1 MSRVGVLLLN
11 LGGPEKP
18 EDVQPFLFN
27 LFSDPE
33 IIRIP
38 FPALQ
43 KPLAWFISS
52 RRAKTSQENYQQIGG
67 GSPLRRI
74 TEEQGSALKEALREK
89 GKDAEV
95 YVGMRYWHPFTEE
108 AIASIKKDG
117 IEQLVVLPL
126 YPQYSIST
134 SGSSFRLLEQHW
146 NEDPSLHP
154 IAYPQI
160 ESWYARPGY
169 VNSMADLI
177 RMELDKLPNPSE
189 AHVFFS
195 AHGVPVSYVEEFGD
209 PYQKEIEHCTDLI
222 MQALGRPNEYTLA
235 YQSRVGPIEW
245 LQPYTE
251 DAIASLAHQGVKD
264 LVVVP
269 ISFVSEHIETLQEID
284 IEYRE
289 IAEEEG
295 IEGFHRVPALDTY
308 PRFVAD
314 LADMVEEA
322 LVGNPVHF
330 SDLAKPEK
338 KVRIYPQDKSA
349 WGMTP
354 VAEVWN
360 GRLAMLGFLALI
372 AEIVTGQGPLH
383 LIGLL

>member
-52 RRAKTSQENYQQIGG
+52 RRAKTSQENYAEIGG

-74 TEEQGSALKEALREK
+74 TEAQGTALKQKLEERDEEAK
-89 GKDAEV
+89 V

-108 AIASIKKDG
+108 AIAQIKQDN
-117 IEQLVVLPL
+117 IEKLVVLPL
-126 YPQYSIST
+126 YPQYSVST
-134 SGSSFRLLEQHW
+134 TGSSFRLLEQIW
-146 NEDPSLHP
+146 QEDAQLTP
-154 IAYPQI
+154 IDYTVIP
-160 ESWYARPGY
+160 SWYSRPGY
-169 VNSMADLI
+169 IKAMAGLI
-177 RMELDKLPNPSE
+177 RAELEKVPDSE
-189 AHVFFS
+189 NAHIFFS
-195 AHGVPVSYVEEFGD
+195 AHGVPASYVEEFGD
-209 PYQKEIEHCTDLI
+209 PYQREIEHCTDLI
-222 MQALGRPNEYTLA
+222 MQELSVPNDFTLA

-251 DAIASLAHQGVKD
+251 DAIEALAKKGVKD

-289 IAEEEG
+289 LAEEAG
-295 IEGFHRVPALDTY
+295 IKGFYRVPALDTDET
-308 PRFVAD
+308 FITD
-314 LADMVEEA
+314 LADMVDEA
-322 LVGNPVHF
+322 LETQPVLF
-330 SDLAKPEK
+330 SDLEKPQK
-338 KVRIYPQDKSA
+338 QVKIYPQDKSA

-360 GRLAMLGFLALI
+360 GRFAMLGFLALL
-372 AEIVTGQGPLH
+372 AEILIGKGPLH
-383 LIGLL
+383 SIGLL

>member
-1 MSRVGVLLLN
+1 MGRVGVLLLN
-11 LGGPEKP
+11 LGGPEKLA
-18 EDVQPFLFN
+18 DVQPFLFN

-38 FPALQ
+38 FPILQ

-52 RRAKTSQENYQQIGG
+52 RRAKTSQANYQQIGG

-74 TEEQGSALKEALREK
+74 TEEQGVALKAKLAEQ
-89 GKDAEV
+89 GKAAEV

-108 AIASIKKDG
+108 AIAQIKRDG

-134 SGSSFRLLEQHW
+134 SGSSFRLLEQLW
-146 NEDPSLHP
+146 QEDPKLAP
-154 IAYPQI
+154 MDYTLIP
-160 ESWYARPGY
+160 SWYARPGY
-169 VNSMADLI
+169 VNAMAGLI
-177 RMELDKLPNPSE
+177 RTELNKLPNPDS
-189 AHVFFS
+189 AHIFFS

-209 PYQKEIEHCTDLI
+209 PYQREIEHCTDLI
-222 MQALGRPNEYTLA
+222 MQTLGRPNDHTLA

-251 DAIASLAHQGVKD
+251 DAIKDLAAEGVND

-289 IAEEEG
+289 IAEESG
-295 IEGFHRVPALDTY
+295 IEGFHRVPALDTDET
-308 PRFVAD
+308 FIAD
-314 LADMVEEA
+314 LAAMVDEA
-322 LVGNPVHF
+322 IAAKPIHF
-330 SDLAKPEK
+330 SDLEKPEK
-338 KVRIYPQDKSA
+338 KVKIYPQDKSA

-360 GRLAMLGFLALI
+360 GRLAMLGFLALL
-372 AEIVTGQGPLH
+372 AEIVTGHGPLH

>member
-11 LGGPEKP
+11 LGGPEKQ

-52 RRAKTSQENYQQIGG
+52 RRAKTSQANYAEIGG

-74 TEEQGSALKEALREK
+74 TEEQGTALKQKLEERGEE
-89 GKDAEV
+89 AEV

-108 AIASIKKDG
+108 AIAQIKKDDV
-117 IEQLVVLPL
+117 EKLVVLPL
-126 YPQYSIST
+126 YPQYSVST
-134 SGSSFRLLEQHW
+134 TGSSFRLLEQIW
-146 NEDPSLHP
+146 KDDAQLSP
-154 IAYPQI
+154 IDYTLIP
-160 ESWYARPGY
+160 SWYSRPGY
-169 VNSMADLI
+169 VRAMAGLI
-177 RMELDKLPNPSE
+177 RAELEKVPNRE
-189 AHVFFS
+189 NAHIFFS
-195 AHGVPVSYVEEFGD
+195 AHGVPASYVEEFGD

-222 MQALGRPNEYTLA
+222 MQELSVSNDFTLA

-251 DAIASLAHQGVKD
+251 DAIEELAEKGVKD

-289 IAEEEG
+289 LAEEAG
-295 IEGFHRVPALDTY
+295 INGFYRVPALDTDET
-308 PRFVAD
+308 FITD
-314 LADMVEEA
+314 LADMVDEA
-322 LVGNPVHF
+322 LDTKPVLF
-330 SDLAKPEK
+330 SDLEKPQK
-338 KVRIYPQDKSA
+338 KVKIYPQDKSA

-360 GRLAMLGFLALI
+360 GRFAMLGFLALL
-372 AEIVTGQGPLH
+372 AEIIMGKGPLH
-383 LIGLL
+383 SIGLL

>member
-1 MSRVGVLLLN
+1 MGRVGVLLLN

-18 EDVQPFLFN
+18 EDVRPFLFN

-38 FPALQ
+38 FPFLQ
-43 KPLAWFISS
+43 KPLAWLISS

-74 TEEQGSALKEALREK
+74 TEEQGEALKNALAQK
-89 GKDAEV
+89 GQDSEV
-95 YVGMRYWHPFTEE
+95 YIGMRYWHPFTQE
-108 AIASIKKDG
+108 AVDQIKRDDIKK
-117 IEQLVVLPL
+117 LVVLPL

-134 SGSSFRLLEQHW
+134 SGSSFRQLEQMW
-146 NEDPSLHP
+146 DEDNQLQGIDYTLIP
-154 IAYPQI
+154 
-160 ESWYARPGY
+160 SWYARPGY
-169 VNSMADLI
+169 VKSMANLI
-177 RMELDKLPNPSE
+177 RAELDKLDKPNE
-189 AHVFFS
+189 AHIFFS

-209 PYQKEIEHCTDLI
+209 PYQREIEHCTDLI
-222 MQALGRPNEYTLA
+222 MQELYRPNDYTLA

-251 DAIASLAHQGVKD
+251 DAIEELGAKGIEH

-289 IAEEEG
+289 LAEEAG
-295 IEGFHRVPALDTY
+295 IHHFHRVPALNTY
-308 PRFVAD
+308 DEFIDD
-314 LADMVEEA
+314 LADMVDEA
-322 LVGNPVHF
+322 VEADPVLF
-330 SDLAKPEK
+330 ADLEKSEK
-338 KVRIYPQDKSA
+338 KVKIYPQDKSA

-360 GRLAMLGFLALI
+360 GRLAMLGFLALLT
-372 AEIVTGQGPLH
+372 EIVMGHGPLH
-383 LIGLL
+383 AIGLL